1 MCSTLVIVVFPSA
14 NRPAATIA
22 APALKSVATT
32 DDPFNFVGPTIV
44 AVWFLT
50 VISAPNSF
58 KYGTCINLFS
68 QIVSVVLLF
77 PLHCVCNTVNGCC
90 KSVAKPG

>member
-44 AVWFLT
+44 AV
-50 VISAPNSF
+50 
-58 KYGTCINLFS
+58 
-68 QIVSVVLLF
+68 
-77 PLHCVCNTVNGCC
+77 
-90 KSVAKPG
+90 